1 MRHVQVIIAAP
12 CARAPSSTALCALCT
27 ALTRRSSRTSSLWTR
42 TVVAREA
49 HASNLPPAR
58 GPARVDAAASR
69 HRRRLAGRLGRGR
82 GVRLARPRRA
92 HLLELDRRAAHGVA
106 CSTRRW
112 LGIAVGLVR
121 ATGDRMRFHRA
132 QTVSRRHKH
141 TTGRPCPFAEPSPE
155 RSLAHTCTSGLRSRN
170 IEESPNNP
178 KSMSSSGQQ
187 PYKISHAWQGPRA
200 RRASCA
206 PVSCRPWHAGTS
218 PGRAL
223 FQGCDSA
230 WTVWLLIRPPHLLL
244 IVGVIDDP
252 RTKP

>member
-1 MRHVQVIIAAP
+1 MRHVRVIIAAP
-12 CARAPSSTALCALCT
+12 CARAPSSTALCT

-49 HASNLPPAR
+49 HASNLSPAR

-141 TTGRPCPFAEPSPE
+141 TTAGLSCARAPSLSLRPSAAWHILVLQGSD
-155 RSLAHTCTSGLRSRN
+155 LGTLRNRQTIQN
-170 IEESPNNP
+170 QCHQVDNNP
-178 KSMSSSGQQ
+178 TKFLTLGKGLELDARPVLLCPVVRGTLAPLLAGPSFRVVILPGLSG
-187 PYKISHAWQGPRA
+187 YSYDHHI
-200 RRASCA
+200 
-206 PVSCRPWHAGTS
+206 
-218 PGRAL
+218 
-223 FQGCDSA
+223 FY
-230 WTVWLLIRPPHLLL
+230 
-244 IVGVIDDP
+244 
-252 RTKP
+252 